1 MKRFKIYMIRT
12 TQESFIVDAEDVGEA
27 VEKARQRMESG
38 ETGKFVHEDIDEALH
53 YEDITEEN

>member
-38 ETGKFVHEDIDEALH
+38 ETGKLVNEDIDEALH
-53 YEDITEEN
+53 YEEVTEEN